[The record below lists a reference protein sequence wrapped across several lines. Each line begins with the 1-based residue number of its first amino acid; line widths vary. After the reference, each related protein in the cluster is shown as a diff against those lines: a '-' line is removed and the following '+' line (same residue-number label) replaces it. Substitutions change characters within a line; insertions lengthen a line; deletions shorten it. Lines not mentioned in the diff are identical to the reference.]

1 MRKFYQMTLLLIHI
15 TLFLQSYYVQAGVL
29 PVPLRFQEQTN
40 WCWAATSQG
49 ILNYFGN
56 NPTQCQI
63 VNWALSRSDCC
74 RTPLPAGCNVANSL
88 YATPSNGSIQG
99 ILQNFGLIASTGQAS
114 VLNATTTITEM
125 NAGHPFV
132 MRWGWTAGGGH
143 FLTTKGFIGSNNNG
157 LMHIND
163 PWNGERVMVYD
174 AVVSDPTHQWT
185 HTLRITG
192 RTMPSINVSVNSNEG
207 PVINATTV
215 TNFNVNITL
224 NPNGH
229 NDWADWWV
237 GYDFN
242 GIRYYLTETGTVTT
256 TPTTWRQ
263 AQLSTT
269 NQSVYSGLLP
279 TGTYT
284 MYFAV
289 DLTRNGI
296 LDGNVYWDMITVQ
309 VN

>member
-1 MRKFYQMTLLLIHI
+1 
-15 TLFLQSYYVQAGVL
+15 
-29 PVPLRFQEQTN
+29 
-40 WCWAATSQG
+40 
-49 ILNYFGN
+49 
-56 NPTQCQI
+56 
-63 VNWALSRSDCC
+63 
-74 RTPLPAGCNVANSL
+74 
-88 YATPSNGSIQG
+88 
-99 ILQNFGLIASTGQAS
+99 
-114 VLNATTTITEM
+114 
-125 NAGHPFV
+125 
-132 MRWGWTAGGGH
+132 
-143 FLTTKGFIGSNNNG
+143 
-157 LMHIND
+157 
-163 PWNGERVMVYD
+163 
-174 AVVSDPTHQWT
+174 
-185 HTLRITG
+185 
-192 RTMPSINVSVNSNEG
+192 MPSINVSVNSNEG

>member
-1 MRKFYQMTLLLIHI
+1 MINLNIRQLILYINFLALLPMIGRANGTCPHSVTTEEIDHI
-15 TLFLQSYYVQAGVL
+15 VFA
-29 PVPLRFQEQTN
+29 N
-40 WCWAATSQG
+40 
-49 ILNYFGN
+49 LNVWDG
-56 NPTQCQI
+56 
-63 VNWALSRSDCC
+63 
-74 RTPLPAGCNVANSL
+74 
-88 YATPSNGSIQG
+88 
-99 ILQNFGLIASTGQAS
+99 
-114 VLNATTTITEM
+114 TI
-125 NAGHPFV
+125 
-132 MRWGWTAGGGH
+132 RLLDW
-143 FLTTKGFIGSNNNG
+143 I
-157 LMHIND
+157 
-163 PWNGERVMVYD
+163 
-174 AVVSDPTHQWT
+174 
-185 HTLRITG
+185 
-192 RTMPSINVSVNSNEG
+192 
-207 PVINATTV
+207 
-215 TNFNVNITL
+215 NVNITL

-242 GIRYYLTETGTVTT
+242 GIRYYLTEIGTVTT